1 MKRLLLAWA
10 IAASMLWLTP
20 AALQGQGT
28 SACRPTDST
37 SVRLVQW
44 VSSIVTGT
52 DAAALRQRSQM
63 KLPRVSA
70 SEIAYVTD
78 NRVCSKAVSPYN
90 TNAGMGSV
98 APSGKLYVIKVG
110 TLYLANDPVKSAGEF
125 TIFVTLDSKFRF
137 LASSLG

>member
-1 MKRLLLAWA
+1 
-10 IAASMLWLTP
+10 
-20 AALQGQGT
+20 
-28 SACRPTDST
+28 
-37 SVRLVQW
+37 
-44 VSSIVTGT
+44 
-52 DAAALRQRSQM
+52 M